1 MQNKIIRLA
10 TLGCLVTS
18 LGACSFFHKPDTT
31 TTDYQQ
37 CSGLKQ
43 QMFFINSNLNTNNTT
58 QFQTQQQMQVLRNK
72 YNAGGCDQVLAEG
85 SKAKA
90 KS

>member
-1 MQNKIIRLA
+1 MPNKTIRLA
-10 TLGCLVTS
+10 TLGWLIAS
-18 LGACSFFHKPDTT
+18 LSACSFFHHPDNTA
-31 TTDYQQ
+31 YQQ

-58 QFQTQQQMQVLRNK
+58 QFQTQQQMQILRNK

-85 SKAKA
+85 KIKAKP
-90 KS
+90 